1 MLKSNVGII
10 IVMLIIMIGLTFL
23 TPNFMT
29 FNNVISVLRQI
40 SNNVYLALGM
50 TLVIILGGIDLSV
63 GSIVAMSG
71 TITVGLMVNNN
82 MPIPRR
88 S

>member
-82 MPIPRR
+82 RCA
-88 S
+88 